1 MNTSNIFNIRK
12 KNTLITLV
20 SFLPKIKK
28 LELIRENKRLQKA
41 LNIKEVLYIIY
52 NIKKPEYNNTEFD
65 LVDYG
70 KDEYT
75 KREILKSFFEICNLP
90 FFNNIGFDLH
100 SGNNLPKIISPKK
113 SIITQEKEKDICH
126 SKIINNILI
135 LPPLNETQILL
146 LGSYSWDNTFKI
158 WDISTNSLLH
168 NLKLPL
174 EDIIAGVIPLYH
186 VQKYQSPKQPL
197 LLTIVTWDKS
207 IITYDLR
214 KDSIYLIKNID
225 IFGKIMCVLKFN
237 NYLLFSSYESEINVF
252 NLNDLISK
260 SKHPELNKLI
270 MNPKKVFTLK
280 GHKGPIP
287 KIIQYDSKKILSCGW
302 DESIKIW
309 NLDKFIC
316 EDTIS
321 KIGDKLINMTLLR
334 DKVTLGVVLNY
345 GKINFINLKTKEKIM
360 TFNGD
365 YFIYELNDHRVV
377 TILHETELKII
388 NLNTKKKELLYKT
401 SHNSKISGIV
411 QLGDGRL
418 ITCSYDQTIKIHG
431 FVSKREKSKDAEDF
445 TYKYGDDCLFITYK
459 YNNKLFE

>member
-1 MNTSNIFNIRK
+1 
-12 KNTLITLV
+12 
-20 SFLPKIKK
+20 
-28 LELIRENKRLQKA
+28 
-41 LNIKEVLYIIY
+41 
-52 NIKKPEYNNTEFD
+52 
-65 LVDYG
+65 
-70 KDEYT
+70 
-75 KREILKSFFEICNLP
+75 
-90 FFNNIGFDLH
+90 
-100 SGNNLPKIISPKK
+100 
-113 SIITQEKEKDICH
+113 
-126 SKIINNILI
+126 
-135 LPPLNETQILL
+135 
-146 LGSYSWDNTFKI
+146 
-158 WDISTNSLLH
+158 
-168 NLKLPL
+168 
-174 EDIIAGVIPLYH
+174 
-186 VQKYQSPKQPL
+186 
-197 LLTIVTWDKS
+197 
-207 IITYDLR
+207 
-214 KDSIYLIKNID
+214 
-225 IFGKIMCVLKFN
+225 
-237 NYLLFSSYESEINVF
+237 
-252 NLNDLISK
+252 
-260 SKHPELNKLI
+260 

-287 KIIQYDSKKILSCGW
+287 KIIQYDSKKIISCGW

-431 FVSKREKSKDAEDF
+431 FVSKREKSKNAEDF
-445 TYKYGDDCLFITYK
+445 TYKFGDDCLFITYK

>member
-1 MNTSNIFNIRK
+1 
-12 KNTLITLV
+12 
-20 SFLPKIKK
+20 
-28 LELIRENKRLQKA
+28 
-41 LNIKEVLYIIY
+41 
-52 NIKKPEYNNTEFD
+52 
-65 LVDYG
+65 
-70 KDEYT
+70 
-75 KREILKSFFEICNLP
+75 
-90 FFNNIGFDLH
+90 
-100 SGNNLPKIISPKK
+100 
-113 SIITQEKEKDICH
+113 
-126 SKIINNILI
+126 
-135 LPPLNETQILL
+135 
-146 LGSYSWDNTFKI
+146 
-158 WDISTNSLLH
+158 
-168 NLKLPL
+168 
-174 EDIIAGVIPLYH
+174 
-186 VQKYQSPKQPL
+186 
-197 LLTIVTWDKS
+197 
-207 IITYDLR
+207 
-214 KDSIYLIKNID
+214 
-225 IFGKIMCVLKFN
+225 MCVLKFN

-445 TYKYGDDCLFITYK
+445 TYKFGDDCLFITYK

>member
-1 MNTSNIFNIRK
+1 
-12 KNTLITLV
+12 
-20 SFLPKIKK
+20 
-28 LELIRENKRLQKA
+28 
-41 LNIKEVLYIIY
+41 
-52 NIKKPEYNNTEFD
+52 
-65 LVDYG
+65 
-70 KDEYT
+70 
-75 KREILKSFFEICNLP
+75 
-90 FFNNIGFDLH
+90 
-100 SGNNLPKIISPKK
+100 
-113 SIITQEKEKDICH
+113 
-126 SKIINNILI
+126 
-135 LPPLNETQILL
+135 
-146 LGSYSWDNTFKI
+146 
-158 WDISTNSLLH
+158 
-168 NLKLPL
+168 
-174 EDIIAGVIPLYH
+174 
-186 VQKYQSPKQPL
+186 
-197 LLTIVTWDKS
+197 
-207 IITYDLR
+207 
-214 KDSIYLIKNID
+214 
-225 IFGKIMCVLKFN
+225 MCVLTFN

>member
-1 MNTSNIFNIRK
+1 
-12 KNTLITLV
+12 
-20 SFLPKIKK
+20 
-28 LELIRENKRLQKA
+28 
-41 LNIKEVLYIIY
+41 
-52 NIKKPEYNNTEFD
+52 
-65 LVDYG
+65 
-70 KDEYT
+70 
-75 KREILKSFFEICNLP
+75 
-90 FFNNIGFDLH
+90 
-100 SGNNLPKIISPKK
+100 
-113 SIITQEKEKDICH
+113 
-126 SKIINNILI
+126 
-135 LPPLNETQILL
+135 
-146 LGSYSWDNTFKI
+146 
-158 WDISTNSLLH
+158 
-168 NLKLPL
+168 
-174 EDIIAGVIPLYH
+174 
-186 VQKYQSPKQPL
+186 
-197 LLTIVTWDKS
+197 
-207 IITYDLR
+207 
-214 KDSIYLIKNID
+214 
-225 IFGKIMCVLKFN
+225 MCVLKFN

-401 SHNSKISGIV
+401 SHNSKISGIIQLEELLYKTSHNSKISGII

-445 TYKYGDDCLFITYK
+445 TYKFGDDCLFITYK

>member
-41 LNIKEVLYIIY
+41 LNIQEVLYIIY

-65 LVDYG
+65 LVDFG

-100 SGNNLPKIISPKK
+100 SGNNLPKNTASKK
-113 SIITQEKEKDICH
+113 SIIQIEKDVCH

-158 WDISTNSLLH
+158 WDISTNSLIH
-168 NLKLPL
+168 TLKLPL

-186 VQKYQSPKQPL
+186 IQKYQSPKQPL
-197 LLTIVTWDKS
+197 LITIVTWDKS

-214 KDSIYLIKNID
+214 KDNIYLVKNID
-225 IFGKIMCVLKFN
+225 ILGKIMCVLRFN
-237 NYLLFSSYESEINVF
+237 NYLLFSTYESEINVF

-260 SKHPELNKLI
+260 SKYPELNKLKI
-270 MNPKKVFTLK
+270 NPKKVFTLQ

-287 KIIQYDSKKILSCGW
+287 KIIQYDQKKIISCGW
-302 DESIKIW
+302 DENIKIW

-321 KIGDKLINMTLLR
+321 KVGDKLINITLLK

-345 GKINFINLKTKEKIM
+345 GKINFINLKTKEKIIS
-360 TFNGD
+360 FNGD
-365 YFIYELNDHRVV
+365 YLIYELNDHRVI

-388 NLNTKKKELLYKT
+388 NLNTKKAELLYKT
-401 SHNSKISGIV
+401 SHNSKISDIV
-411 QLGDGRL
+411 QLEDGRL

-445 TYKYGDDCLFITYK
+445 IYKYGDECLFITYK
-459 YNNKLFE
+459 YNNKDFE